1 MIRKNGLVRVS
12 VEKPIFFFVPP
23 AVAAATP
30 PEGPG
35 AGVPEPV
42 LLLGAVPELQPA
54 ATRLRRVRK
63 ERRLGMGNP
72 SAGGGNLA
80 LGTSVL
86 EKRES
91 GECAGC

>member
-1 MIRKNGLVRVS
+1 
-12 VEKPIFFFVPP
+12 VEKPIFFFVSPP
-23 AVAAATP
+23 FAAATV

-35 AGVPEPV
+35 AGVLEPV

-54 ATRLRRVRK
+54 AARLMRVRK

-80 LGTSVL
+80 LAVSVS
-86 EKRES
+86 ENRES
-91 GECAGC
+91 GEFAGC